1 MSDSDGRDDAGDDD
15 TPDTPAYDS
24 ASRDDVEKH
33 WRDPE
38 MYRRAAGYCVG
49 VLIAAALVF
58 AAVDVW
64 AGRREPCRAAAHT
77 FCDTASQAAILAGP
91 GLVLVAGTVGAFVAT
106 YRAWQRR
113 RAWPIWQGAGWFM
126 MTVSLGYLAIGAGTV
141 MT

>member
-1 MSDSDGRDDAGDDD
+1 MGRAARALPG
-15 TPDTPAYDS
+15 
-24 ASRDDVEKH
+24 
-33 WRDPE
+33 
-38 MYRRAAGYCVG
+38 RRAH
-49 VLIAAALVF
+49 LLRHRIP
-58 AAVDVW
+58 
-64 AGRREPCRAAAHT
+64 GR
-77 FCDTASQAAILAGP
+77 ILAGP